1 MKLCSVEHVLNI
13 CVITF
18 GWVQQQTHPKV
29 MTKMVK
35 KCSTDQR
42 FIQKRNTTYKIGTL
56 IALSHSLKLA
66 SELIIPNFKY
76 EIYQLNENYRAKF
89 RFKIIATFHTFVVYF
104 IGFTVYFFM
113 VCQSNW
119 SKILSKFDSFF
130 KKKSTENCMD

>member
-1 MKLCSVEHVLNI
+1 
-13 CVITF
+13 
-18 GWVQQQTHPKV
+18 
-29 MTKMVK
+29 MTKMFK

-42 FIQKRNTTYKIGTL
+42 FIRKRNATYKIGTL

-113 VCQSNW
+113 VCHSNW
-119 SKILSKFDSFF
+119 SKILLKFDSFL
-130 KKKSTENCMD
+130 KKALRIAWIKMGLTMEGHEVIEGHGPE